1 MYVEDLLRSLV
12 ARDHLEYTWAWVWAV
27 LRCFQRPYRAYFFS
41 SMNSQQSIRI
51 HLHNLGKSKL
61 QDKQGEGRPKA
72 VHAGAS
78 GHGEPQFL
86 RPWKEPKSPQR
97 DKDPCFYSR
106 NAPPQKKKPMDAT
119 LFALIVKS
127 KAAFQIKLKILVS
140 PLKFQICKVVDSC

>member
-78 GHGEPQFL
+78 GHGEPQFR

-106 NAPPQKKKPMDAT
+106 NAPPQKKKANGCYPVCSNRQKQSCFPDKVEDTGITA
-119 LFALIVKS
+119 K
-127 KAAFQIKLKILVS
+127 VS
-140 PLKFQICKVVDSC
+140 NM